1 MAELRDVDRYVDEW
15 TRTQLLIW
23 KEKIE
28 RLKVVRSG
36 RLHQSFS
43 DSISDSAA
51 GKTITMKFA
60 RYGIYQALGV
70 GRGYSHDNGGDLRIL
85 DKSYREAHGLDKPRW
100 AGPIPPL
107 YDSYMTSGKPRK
119 KRDWYSRKL
128 YMSTMA
134 MVEDLARITGDEG
147 VRIICEALS
156 DTRNALR

>member
-1 MAELRDVDRYVDEW
+1 MTDVDRYVDEW

-36 RLHQSFS
+36 TLHQSFS
-43 DSISDSAA
+43 DSIAA
-51 GKTITMKFA
+51 TETGTTITMKFA

-70 GRGYSHDNGGDLRIL
+70 GRGYTHGNGGNLEIL
-85 DKSYREAHGLDKPRW
+85 DPSYRSAHGLDRPRR

-107 YDSYMTSGKPRK
+107 YDSYMTTGRQRQ
-119 KRDWYSRKL
+119 KRDWFSKKL

-134 MVEDLARITGDEG
+134 MVEDLARITGEEG
-147 VRIICEALS
+147 VNVICDALS
-156 DTRNALR
+156 DTRNSIS